1 MAGHLDM
8 AEWSEVAF
16 IGVALLVASRTLE
29 VAIQLF
35 SCTGDLCMEDL
46 AKPQKTSTSG
56 RRHIS
61 REKLLQKMSELI
73 SLREKVAQ
81 AELMAQLYG
90 VNQAAHGEDFPGAGG
105 GEDTPAR
112 A

>member
-1 MAGHLDM
+1 
-8 AEWSEVAF
+8 
-16 IGVALLVASRTLE
+16 
-29 VAIQLF
+29 
-35 SCTGDLCMEDL
+35 MEDH
-46 AKPQKTSTSG
+46 AQPKKTSTSG

-81 AELMAQLYG
+81 AELVAQLYG
-90 VNQAAHGEDFPGAGG
+90 VTQAAHGEEFPGAGG
-105 GEDTPAR
+105 GEDTPSNASAAR